1 MAAAQPSTSSSNT
14 SEINVIQEMTDYY
27 QSLVEL
33 FAKGVNFDLPGNGG
47 PDCLEYLS
55 ETQRIYETILGLTVV
70 VVAFGLGH
78 KLHLDKPMRPK
89 TWTPSTLRSILA
101 VSMSFC
107 IGMEFT
113 YKLCTQQLLFIINP
127 CHVMCFLQI
136 IILNLNPFTDL
147 AQDLFKLMICGLHFP
162 LTACIFPV
170 TNTLALPGEVFTFWL
185 EHLLLLLIPIYL
197 LLEKFLYVQNMFDF
211 SYTLRFYA
219 YYYIYNLLILQPICL
234 VSMVNINNVLCPAIK
249 DPFAGKYYRLHTLW
263 HQLFFSVVIEKMFIL
278 LSKLS
283 KLKSE

>member
-78 KLHLDKPMRPK
+78 KLHLDKQMRPK

-107 IGMEFT
+107 IGNV
-113 YKLCTQQLLFIINP
+113 QL
-127 CHVMCFLQI
+127 
-136 IILNLNPFTDL
+136 
-147 AQDLFKLMICGLHFP
+147 
-162 LTACIFPV
+162 
-170 TNTLALPGEVFTFWL
+170 
-185 EHLLLLLIPIYL
+185 Y
-197 LLEKFLYVQNMFDF
+197 
-211 SYTLRFYA
+211 
-219 YYYIYNLLILQPICL
+219 
-234 VSMVNINNVLCPAIK
+234 
-249 DPFAGKYYRLHTLW
+249 
-263 HQLFFSVVIEKMFIL
+263 FIL
-278 LSKLS
+278 IQFCMLDGVANLDQNICHRKVTPVSPFLDELRIFVTKCDQLGQQSKVY
-283 KLKSE
+283 KM